1 MNQSENN
8 INGNINDRLDRN
20 NNTNAEVFKTSKL
33 YDKTVKNHKDRNVTL
48 NYDILFLTKYNNTT
62 IPTQSINTF
71 NIGNT
76 KNEK

>member
-8 INGNINDRLDRN
+8 NNGNINDRLDRN

-33 YDKTVKNHKDRNVTL
+33 YDKTVKNHKDRNVTF

-71 NIGNT
+71 NIDST